1 MEKKYMELGLF
12 MRDCLEEG
20 RRQGR
25 LEAHG
30 YIERSNKLIS
40 ILLDVYDYSN
50 LEKAIMDDEYR
61 YKMFD
66 YYRL

>member
-1 MEKKYMELGLF
+1 MELGLF
-12 MRDCLEEG
+12 VQDCLEEG
-20 RRQGR
+20 RRQGH
-25 LEAHG
+25 LEAHR
-30 YIERSNKLIS
+30 YIERTNKLIS

-50 LEKAIMDDEYR
+50 LEKAIMDNEYR

>member
-1 MEKKYMELGLF
+1 MELGLF
-12 MRDCLEEG
+12 LQDC
-20 RRQGR
+20 
-25 LEAHG
+25 
-30 YIERSNKLIS
+30 
-40 ILLDVYDYSN
+40 YSN

>member
-1 MEKKYMELGLF
+1 MELGLF
-12 MRDCLEEG
+12 LQDCLEEG

-25 LEAHG
+25 LETHR
-30 YIERSNKLIS
+30 YIERYNKLLA
-40 ILLDVYDYSN
+40 ILLDVYDYEN

-61 YKMFD
+61 QAMFD